1 MEELSKTQSNTQ
13 NKTKHKMSI
22 TTIILLVLVG
32 IIAGVLSS
40 MVGIGGGIVI
50 VPCLVF
56 IFGFSQK
63 MAQGTS
69 LAMLL
74 PPIGILGVYLY
85 HKEGNVSWP
94 FALVLI
100 LSFVVGSYFG
110 AKWLQ
115 NLNTIMVK
123 RIFAIFM
130 IVVSIKY
137 LFFDKPKTTTQKAT
151 TETTTTN

>member
-1 MEELSKTQSNTQ
+1 MEEINTSPQ
-13 NKTKHKMSI
+13 KTKHKMSI
-22 TTIILLVLVG
+22 TTILLLILVG

-56 IFGFSQK
+56 MFGFSQK

-85 HKEGNVSWP
+85 HKQGNVSWP
-94 FALVLI
+94 YALVLI

-110 AKWLQ
+110 AKWVQ
-115 NLNTIMVK
+115 GINTIMVK

-137 LFFDKPKTTTQKAT
+137 LFFDKPKNTTSKNT
-151 TETTTTN
+151 TETSTVK